1 MAQLFRIRA
10 ARFFKGRKMVDPVQ
24 SEENIRQ
31 GRSRQIPSVP
41 SKWTALAG
49 LVILLTL
56 FVVSRFDYRI
66 FHTLAELFSVI
77 VAFSL
82 FIVLWNTKDLVEN
95 KALMLIGIAY
105 LFIGGIDLIH
115 TLAYKGMGLIRAETG
130 SNPATQLWIFAR
142 GVEGITLLVFPF
154 LFFRKINPYT
164 VFGIYFLVTGIGLLS
179 IFYWEIF
186 PVCYVEGAGLTVFKK
201 NAEYAICVILIA
213 AVVLLRQKKSLL
225 DPLVYR
231 YMVTAIVLTI
241 LGELAFT
248 FYVSVY
254 GLSNL
259 IGHYCKIISFYCIY
273 LALIRSG
280 LTQPYSVLFSKTKQN
295 ETMQRKMFSNIGDVI
310 VIIDKNGVNRYK
322 SPNVE
327 KLFGWKPEELV
338 GASTWDNVHPDDL
351 ASAQE
356 FVGRLMQEPNAVG
369 TMECRYRCG
378 DGSYRWIE
386 FTGNNLLHD
395 PDICGLLG
403 NYSDI
408 TGRRQAEKEH
418 EKLRDQLIQA
428 QKMESVG
435 RLAGGVA
442 HDFNNIMGV
451 ILGFSELAM
460 EKADPSGPI
469 YEDLQEIYKAA
480 RRSADITRQLLSF
493 ARKQTIAPRSVD
505 LNEMVEGMLRM
516 LRRLIGEDIDLI
528 WKPAGNLWPVKMD
541 PSQIDQ
547 ILANLCVNSRD
558 AIDDVGR
565 ITIETHNIGLDR
577 DFCAGYSDCIPG
589 DYVLLAVSDDGCG
602 MTPETKDNLFEPFF
616 TTKGVGKG
624 TGLGLATVYG
634 IVRQNNGFIHV
645 DSEPEQGTA
654 FRIYLPRHEN
664 GVEPI
669 RGKDPVVNDVQ
680 GSETILLV
688 EDEPAIL
695 KMTKTML
702 ERLGYTMLTA
712 NTPGRAMDLA
722 RKHAGGIHLL
732 MTDVVMPE
740 MNGRDLASNLLSLYP
755 GLKCLFMS
763 GYTADV
769 IAHHG
774 MLNEGMRFI
783 QKPFSKKDLAV
794 KVREAL
800 SR

>member
-1 MAQLFRIRA
+1 
-10 ARFFKGRKMVDPVQ
+10 MVNPVKP
-24 SEENIRQ
+24 EH
-31 GRSRQIPSVP
+31 
-41 SKWTALAG
+41 
-49 LVILLTL
+49 
-56 FVVSRFDYRI
+56 D
-66 FHTLAELFSVI
+66 
-77 VAFSL
+77 
-82 FIVLWNTKDLVEN
+82 
-95 KALMLIGIAY
+95 
-105 LFIGGIDLIH
+105 
-115 TLAYKGMGLIRAETG
+115 
-130 SNPATQLWIFAR
+130 
-142 GVEGITLLVFPF
+142 
-154 LFFRKINPYT
+154 
-164 VFGIYFLVTGIGLLS
+164 
-179 IFYWEIF
+179 
-186 PVCYVEGAGLTVFKK
+186 
-201 NAEYAICVILIA
+201 
-213 AVVLLRQKKSLL
+213 
-225 DPLVYR
+225 
-231 YMVTAIVLTI
+231 
-241 LGELAFT
+241 
-248 FYVSVY
+248 
-254 GLSNL
+254 
-259 IGHYCKIISFYCIY
+259 II
-273 LALIRSG
+273 
-280 LTQPYSVLFSKTKQN
+280 
-295 ETMQRKMFSNIGDVI
+295 QRKMFSNIGDVI

-356 FVGRLMQEPNAVG
+356 FVGRLMKEPNAVG

-403 NYSDI
+403 NYRDI
-408 TGRRQAEKEH
+408 TGRRQAEEQLRESEIRFKSLVNASFGGIAIHDKGVILECNQGMSEMTGYSHDELIGMDGLLLIAEKSRDAVMHNIKSGYEKPYEAFGLRKDGTEFPMRLEARNIPYKGKNVRTVEFRDLTESKQAEKEQ

-469 YEDLQEIYKAA
+469 YEDLQEIYSAA

-516 LRRLIGEDIDLI
+516 LRRLIGEDINLI

-565 ITIETHNIGLDR
+565 ITIKTQNIGLDR
-577 DFCAGYSDCIPG
+577 DFCEGYADCIPG

-602 MTPETKDNLFEPFF
+602 MTPEIKNNLFEPFF

-634 IVRQNNGFIHV
+634 IVRQNNGFIRV
-645 DSEPEQGTA
+645 DSEPEQGTI

-664 GVEPI
+664 GAEPI
-669 RGKDPVVNDVQ
+669 LGKDPVVNDVQ
-680 GSETILLV
+680 GRETILLV

-695 KMTKTML
+695 KMTKMML

-712 NTPGRAMDLA
+712 NAPGQAMDLA
-722 RKHAGGIHLL
+722 RRYADEIHLL

-740 MNGRDLASNLLSLYP
+740 MNGRDLAANLLSLYP

-774 MLNEGMRFI
+774 MLNEGVRFI